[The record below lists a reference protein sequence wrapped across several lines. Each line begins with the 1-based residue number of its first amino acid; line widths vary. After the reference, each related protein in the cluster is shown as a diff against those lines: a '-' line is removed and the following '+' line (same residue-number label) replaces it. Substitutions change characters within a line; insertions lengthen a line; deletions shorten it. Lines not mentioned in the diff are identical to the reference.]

1 MINRFFKLSCLAGLL
16 VAVAF
21 VPATTNAQDEIGP
34 KIGSTIEDFSLDDQ
48 SGKTHQFSE
57 LLKAGPV
64 AVVFYRSASW

>member
-1 MINRFFKLSCLAGLL
+1 MINRFFKLACLAGLVVTVAL
-16 VAVAF
+16 VPSA
-21 VPATTNAQDEIGP
+21 TNAQDEIGP
-34 KIGSTIEDFSLDDQ
+34 KVGSTIEDFSLVDQ

>member
-1 MINRFFKLSCLAGLL
+1 MINRFFELACLAGLVVTVAL
-16 VAVAF
+16 VPSA
-21 VPATTNAQDEIGP
+21 TNAQDEIGP
-34 KIGSTIEDFSLDDQ
+34 KVGSTIEDFSLDDQ